1 MRKDRTIYS
10 VFNEVVETLYSSLAG
25 AIVDLG
31 RYEESKSAPN
41 QDTLKYYNQICKAL
55 WSEKYD
61 FYKFSDA
68 EIKSTADKL
77 SPILKAIKGDKPQD
91 QLVIE
96 KNKNYFD
103 YLIKKTAV

>member
-1 MRKDRTIYS
+1 MRKDRTVYS
-10 VFNEVVETLYSSLAG
+10 VFNEVTETLYSSLAG

-31 RYEESKSAPN
+31 RYEESKPQPN
-41 QDTLKYYNQICKAL
+41 QDTLNYYQQIRKAL
-55 WSEKYD
+55 WSEKFD

-77 SPILKAIKGDKPQD
+77 SPILKAIKGDKQQD

-96 KNKNYFD
+96 KNRDYFD
-103 YLIKKTAV
+103 YLIKKSAV